1 MKNTNNVLNVAT
13 RLINDHKA
21 QAELAKREPKLGE
34 SVFIGFK
41 TDGNGKRTKGAAEI
55 PFDKVVAIYAERES
69 NKDNKP
75 VYNVQVSSGDVV
87 KIMNSGKSAWQ
98 AVA

>member
-1 MKNTNNVLNVAT
+1 MKNTKTNTAT
-13 RLINDHKA
+13 RLINDRA
-21 QAELAKREPKLGE
+21 ALAELGKREPKLGE
-34 SVFIGFK
+34 SVFIGFT
-41 TDGNGKRTKGAAEI
+41 TDGNGKRTKGAALY

-75 VYNVQVSSGDVV
+75 VYNVQVASGDVL
-87 KIMNSGKSAWQ
+87 KIMNTGKSAWQ